1 MSPAIWHE
9 AWEPAEQNQEERK
22 AFEID
27 VPAVQNLS
35 NIVHIY
41 ILWRGTY
48 LLSHRLI
55 FIKKNFYPRN
65 SQTVVPN
72 KQVKECC
79 H

>member
-22 AFEID
+22 AFEIN

-41 ILWRGTY
+41 ILWR
-48 LLSHRLI
+48 L
-55 FIKKNFYPRN
+55 
-65 SQTVVPN
+65 
-72 KQVKECC
+72 
-79 H
+79 